1 MKKIQILWLSTL
13 FMMSCSGGNEKKAT
27 SVTEKTEEIIA
38 AQIPKIVKISIEG
51 DDMMRYNLDKIEVN
65 AGQTVELTLRH
76 TGQMSALIMGH
87 NWILLSL
94 GTDKAAFGM
103 AAMSAKEQGYV
114 PQDMKENVLAATK
127 IIGGGESTTITF
139 DAPAP
144 GYYEFICS
152 FPGHYGLMNG
162 SFIVLP

>member
-1 MKKIQILWLSTL
+1 MKKMKILWLSTL
-13 FMMSCSGGNEKKAT
+13 FMISCGGGNEKKTASAT
-27 SVTEKTEEIIA
+27 ETAEKIISA
-38 AQIPKIVKISIEG
+38 KIPKTVKISIEG

-65 AGQTVELTLRH
+65 AGQTVELTLTH
-76 TGQMSALIMGH
+76 TGQMSALTMGH

-94 GTDKAAFGM
+94 GSDKAAFGM

-114 PQDMKENVLAATK
+114 PQDMKGNIIAATK
-127 IIGGGESTTITF
+127 LIGGSESTTITF

-162 SFIVLP
+162 SFVVLP

>member
-1 MKKIQILWLSTL
+1 MKILWLSTL
-13 FMMSCSGGNEKKAT
+13 FMISCGGGNEKKTASAT
-27 SVTEKTEEIIA
+27 ETAEKIISA
-38 AQIPKIVKISIEG
+38 KIPKTVKISIEG
-51 DDMMRYNLDKIEVN
+51 DDMMRYNIDKIEVN
-65 AGQTVELTLRH
+65 AGQTVELILTH
-76 TGQMSALIMGH
+76 TGQMSALTMGH

-114 PQDMKENVLAATK
+114 PQDMKGNVIAATK
-127 IIGGGESTTITF
+127 VVGGGESTAITF

-162 SFIVLP
+162 SFVVLP

>member
-1 MKKIQILWLSTL
+1 MQFIWLSTL
-13 FMMSCSGGNEKKAT
+13 FMISCSGGNEKKT
-27 SVTEKTEEIIA
+27 IPTTETTEKIFSAE
-38 AQIPKIVKISIEG
+38 IPKTVKISIEG
-51 DDMMRYNLDKIEVN
+51 DDMMRYNLDKIQVN
-65 AGQTVELTLRH
+65 AGQTVELTLTH
-76 TGQMSALIMGH
+76 TGQMSALTMGH

-94 GTDKAAFGM
+94 GTDKADFGM

-114 PQDMKENVLAATK
+114 PQDMKGNVIAATTV
-127 IIGGGESTTITF
+127 IGGGESTTITF

-162 SFIVLP
+162 SFVVLP